1 MRVGAAAVGNEQ
13 YCMSEAHTPAM
24 QPLNCC
30 FMTPSHAHR
39 RRMELEG
46 NEIAA
51 RVLLRAGVPPELV
64 TAGYEAKQRR
74 MAVAA
79 RTGPQQ
85 SAGQRDAASVGAD
98 ADKVERKE
106 IKYAVDGLID
116 HLNMMEG
123 FGETLSPADFF
134 ARLPSR
140 LYAWPEGCPKEWRK
154 DLAACL
160 CDKRPP
166 LSVRI
171 AHMREAAARGL

>member
-1 MRVGAAAVGNEQ
+1 
-13 YCMSEAHTPAM
+13 MSEAHTPAM

-51 RVLLRAGVPPELV
+51 RVLPRAGVPPELV

-85 SAGQRDAASVGAD
+85 SAGQRDAAAVSAD

-106 IKYAVDGLID
+106 IKYETNGLID

-154 DLAACL
+154 ELAACL

-166 LSVRI
+166 LSVRTTY
-171 AHMREAAARGL
+171 MREVAACGL